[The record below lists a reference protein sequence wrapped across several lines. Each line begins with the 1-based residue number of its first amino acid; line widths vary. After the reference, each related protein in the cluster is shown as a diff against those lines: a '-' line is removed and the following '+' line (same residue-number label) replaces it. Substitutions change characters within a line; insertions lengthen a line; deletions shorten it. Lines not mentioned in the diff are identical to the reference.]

1 MKTNGLLV
9 AAAMV
14 LAFASCTPKNQATLE
29 GDFIAEDSL
38 GVTSIV
44 VKGNDGVADTIP
56 VVNNHF
62 TFKTVIDTP
71 KLVFVTSAEKSNM
84 SPLAVVLEPNLVS
97 TMVISSDED
106 KVSREGGE
114 LNLQLEKDR
123 KMTIKV
129 NEKMTY
135 IISSYRSLDPNEEG
149 VQAKRD
155 SISDLYDKEM
165 DAANQYLKEN
175 FAIHS
180 GDVLGSMYL
189 KQIAKRKAMT
199 PDEILVAI
207 PLLPADEQ
215 ATEDIAKIKT
225 AAELARKTAEGQPY
239 VDFEMKDM
247 KGNAV
252 KLSDFVKP
260 GQVTII
266 DFWAS
271 WCGPCR
277 RAMPGLVKMYKKY
290 KSKGFEIVG
299 VSLDSPKS
307 EKAWHETTK
316 KLNMTW
322 PQMSDLK
329 YWDCAARPIYN
340 FNSIPFMVIIDKE
353 GKIAARG
360 LHDMGKIEEKIKEL
374 LAK

>member
-1 MKTNGLLV
+1 MKTNALWA

-29 GDFIAEDSL
+29 GDLISEDSIS
-38 GVTSIV
+38 VSSIV
-44 VKGNDGVADTIP
+44 IKGNDGVTDTIP

-62 TFKTVIDTP
+62 SFKMVIDTP
-71 KLVFVTSAEKSNM
+71 KLVFVTSTEKSDM
-84 SPLAVVLEPNLVS
+84 APLAVVIEPNLISTVTVS
-97 TMVISSDED
+97 ADES
-106 KVSREGGE
+106 KVSRVGGE
-114 LNLQLEKDR
+114 LNVQLEKDR
-123 KMTIKV
+123 EMTIMV
-129 NEKMTY
+129 NEKLKDIVTTY
-135 IISSYRSLDPNEEG
+135 RALDPKEEG
-149 VQAKRD
+149 VKAKRD

-165 DAANQYLKEN
+165 DAFNKYLKDN
-175 FAIHS
+175 FAAHS
-180 GDVLGSMYL
+180 GDILGAMYL
-189 KQIAKRKAMT
+189 KQIVKQHAMT

-215 ATEDIAKIKT
+215 ASEEIMQIKEKAEIAS
-225 AAELARKTAEGQPY
+225 KTAEGQPY

-247 KGNAV
+247 KGNPV

-277 RAMPGLVKMYKKY
+277 RAMPGLVKLYKKY
-290 KSKGFEIVG
+290 KRKGFEIVG

-316 KLNMTW
+316 KLKMTW

-329 YWDCAARPIYN
+329 RWDCVARPIYD
-340 FNSIPFMVIIDKE
+340 FNSIPFMVIVDKE

-360 LHDMGKIEEKIKEL
+360 LHDMGEIEAKVKEL

>member
-1 MKTNGLLV
+1 MKTNGLWV

-29 GDFIAEDSL
+29 GDFVAEDSL

-44 VKGNDGVADTIP
+44 VKGNDGAVDTIP
-56 VVNNHF
+56 VINNHF

-71 KLVFVTSAEKSNM
+71 KLVFVTSAEKSDLA
-84 SPLAVVLEPNLVS
+84 PLPVVIEPNQTAIVVVS
-97 TMVISSDED
+97 PDES
-106 KVSREGGE
+106 KVSRVGGE
-114 LNLQLEKDR
+114 LNIQLEKDR
-123 KMTIKV
+123 EMTIKV
-129 NEKMTY
+129 NEKMSN
-135 IISSYRSLDPNEEG
+135 IISSYRALDPKEED

-165 DAANQYLKEN
+165 DAANQYLKDN
-175 FAIHS
+175 FAAHS
-180 GDVLGSMYL
+180 GDVLGGMYL

-199 PDEILVAI
+199 PDELLVAI

-215 ATEDIAKIKT
+215 TSEDITKIKE
-225 AAELARKTAEGQPY
+225 AAELARKTAVGQPY

-290 KSKGFEIVG
+290 KRKGFEIVG

-329 YWDCAARPIYN
+329 YWDCAARPVYN
-340 FNSIPFMVIIDKE
+340 FNSIPFMVIVDKE

-360 LHDMGKIEEKIKEL
+360 LHDMGKIEEKVKEL

>member
-1 MKTNGLLV
+1 MKTNGLWV

-29 GDFIAEDSL
+29 GDFVAEDSL
-38 GVTSIV
+38 GVTSII
-44 VKGNDGVADTIP
+44 VKGNDGEVDTIP
-56 VVNNHF
+56 VINNHF

-71 KLVFVTSAEKSNM
+71 KLVFVTSAEQSDLA
-84 SPLAVVLEPNLVS
+84 PLPVVIEPNQTAIVVVS
-97 TMVISSDED
+97 PDES
-106 KVSREGGE
+106 KVSRVGGE
-114 LNLQLEKDR
+114 LNIQLEKDR
-123 KMTIKV
+123 EMTIKV
-129 NEKMTY
+129 NEKVSN
-135 IISSYRSLDPNEEG
+135 IISSYRALDPKEED

-155 SISDLYDKEM
+155 SISDLYDKEI
-165 DAANQYLKEN
+165 DAANQYLKDN
-175 FAIHS
+175 FAAHS
-180 GDVLGSMYL
+180 GDVLGGMYL

-199 PDEILVAI
+199 PDELLVAI

-215 ATEDIAKIKT
+215 TSEDIAKIKE
-225 AAELARKTAEGQPY
+225 AAELARKTAVGQPY

-277 RAMPGLVKMYKKY
+277 RAMPGLVKIYKKY
-290 KSKGFEIVG
+290 KRKGFEIVG

-329 YWDCAARPIYN
+329 YWDCAARPVYN
-340 FNSIPFMVIIDKE
+340 FNSIPFMVIVDKE

-360 LHDMGKIEEKIKEL
+360 LHDMGKIEEKVKEL